1 MAVTGRGGISV
12 RGATLFAAAL
22 TMGAAPPVETVEV
35 KTPRAKVEA
44 DDGTGLFVI
53 GQDNYVFAKV
63 GNPKRQIIVYDP
75 VKRRV
80 RISALDRDPMWI
92 QCGYLEPSKN
102 ACPAP
107 APAAVASPRP
117 TASPSAVAT
126 AKPPLSAGDQ
136 LIADLTGEGADQ
148 SASATPAP
156 ATKGFRLA
164 RPNAAAP
171 AARSARP
178 AAAAPMRRGGTGS
191 VAPAALPDCP
201 GDPRCP

>member
-1 MAVTGRGGISV
+1 MAVMGRGGISV

-63 GNPKRQIIVYDP
+63 GNPKRQVIAYDP

-92 QCGYLEPSKN
+92 QCGYLETSKS
-102 ACPAP
+102 ACA
-107 APAAVASPRP
+107 APAAVASGQPSP
-117 TASPSAVAT
+117 TATAPAKGFRLARPSPEAT
-126 AKPPLSAGDQ
+126 
-136 LIADLTGEGADQ
+136 
-148 SASATPAP
+148 AP

-164 RPNAAAP
+164 APSGAAP
-171 AARSARP
+171 KASAASPVRRARTGAAR
-178 AAAAPMRRGGTGS
+178 GGS
-191 VAPAALPDCP
+191 EAAPAALPDCP

>member
-1 MAVTGRGGISV
+1 MMGRGGIGV
-12 RGATLFAAAL
+12 RGAILFAAAL

-63 GNPKRQIIVYDP
+63 GNPKRQVIAYDP

-92 QCGYLEPSKN
+92 QCGYLEPSKS
-102 ACPAP
+102 ACAASTAAP
-107 APAAVASPRP
+107 APKGFR
-117 TASPSAVAT
+117 
-126 AKPPLSAGDQ
+126 L
-136 LIADLTGEGADQ
+136 
-148 SASATPAP
+148 ATPSPEATAP

-164 RPNAAAP
+164 APSGKTTPKASAASPMKRTRTGAV
-171 AARSARP
+171 RSIGAE
-178 AAAAPMRRGGTGS
+178 T
-191 VAPAALPDCP
+191 APAALPDCP